1 MNAAAVQITPPVSV
15 RRINI
20 VQGEHHVSD
29 AQDVALTTVL
39 GSCIAACLYDP
50 FRGVGGMNHFLLGE
64 SGSGLGEAEMRYG
77 AYAMEV
83 LINDLMKA
91 GASRQRLQAK
101 VFGGAKMFKTLNDV
115 GAGNSAFAR
124 RFLTDE
130 GIPIVAES
138 IGGGGARRVEFWPA
152 SGRVRQREVDPSQ
165 MPVMAP
171 ARPKPRVD
179 DSIELF

>member
-1 MNAAAVQITPPVSV
+1 MSAALAQVAPTLNV

-20 VQGEHHVSD
+20 VQGEHRVSD
-29 AQDVALTTVL
+29 SPDVALTTVL
-39 GSCIAACLYDP
+39 GSCIAACLYDRL
-50 FRGVGGMNHFLLGE
+50 RGVGGMNHFLLGE

-91 GASRQRLQAK
+91 GANRQRLQAK

-124 RFLTDE
+124 RFLMNE

-138 IGGGGARRVEFWPA
+138 VGGGGARRVEFWPA

-165 MPVMAP
+165 MPALAP

-179 DSIELF
+179 DAIELF